1 MYLIG
6 PTDGHV
12 MTVTWIQRMSTVETQ
27 WTSRCWKTFRT
38 NIQNQSKYESLIHT
52 LVSKNVSY

>member
-38 NIQNQSKYESLIHT
+38 NKQKQTYKINQNMNLSFTHL
-52 LVSKNVSY
+52 